1 MKWLELHL
9 DTQPAGIE
17 PATELLSEYGIDS
30 LMIDEEGDFKDFL
43 ENNHQYWDYVD
54 DELMEQMH
62 GKSRI
67 TFYLEDSAEGY
78 NTLAQFR
85 IGLSA
90 FKKQHPEYAPLI
102 LSMENVE
109 DADWENNWKQF
120 YKPMEIGERLLV
132 VPEWEQ
138 AQEDGRVKLVLNPG
152 LTFGTGS
159 HATTRLCLQALEQHI
174 HGGEK
179 VLDLGCGSGILSIA
193 ALLLGAMLT
202 DTVIMKS
209 PTTTDFDRDIIART
223 AAAVGVDPVEYG
235 MSIFKCRSNPAEL
248 PVDKLV
254 NADAKEFELSNG
266 NKVYIGQY
274 ETVDL
279 QAVLGR
285 EAEIREAIK
294 GLVADKGYQFV
305 LFFATDILAEGS
317 QFICEGDT
325 DFVNRAFDIDC
336 TGKSV
341 WMPGVLSR
349 KKQVAAPILAL

>member
-1 MKWLELHL
+1 
-9 DTQPAGIE
+9 
-17 PATELLSEYGIDS
+17 
-30 LMIDEEGDFKDFL
+30 
-43 ENNHQYWDYVD
+43 
-54 DELMEQMH
+54 
-62 GKSRI
+62 
-67 TFYLEDSAEGY
+67 
-78 NTLAQFR
+78 
-85 IGLSA
+85 
-90 FKKQHPEYAPLI
+90 
-102 LSMENVE
+102 
-109 DADWENNWKQF
+109 
-120 YKPMEIGERLLV
+120 
-132 VPEWEQ
+132 
-138 AQEDGRVKLVLNPG
+138 
-152 LTFGTGS
+152 
-159 HATTRLCLQALEQHI
+159 
-174 HGGEK
+174 
-179 VLDLGCGSGILSIA
+179 
-193 ALLLGAMLT
+193 MLT

-349 KKQVAAPILAL
+349 KKQVAAPIMAAC

>member
-1 MKWLELHL
+1 MAAPILVFGHKNPDNDAISAAVGYAYLKNELAKRAGSDAVYEACRL
-9 DTQPAGIE
+9 GGLPPETEWILGENGIE
-17 PATELLSEYGIDS
+17 APRLIESLSEGQQVILVDHNETLQS
-30 LMIDEEGDFKDFL
+30 ADGLDAAEIVEIVDHHRLGGLVTAQPLRFNAKPVGSTAAIVAREFEIEG
-43 ENNHQYWDYVD
+43 V
-54 DELMEQMH
+54 ELPR
-62 GKSRI
+62 G
-67 TFYLEDSAEGY
+67 
-78 NTLAQFR
+78 
-85 IGLSA
+85 
-90 FKKQHPEYAPLI
+90 
-102 LSMENVE
+102 
-109 DADWENNWKQF
+109 
-120 YKPMEIGERLLV
+120 
-132 VPEWEQ
+132 
-138 AQEDGRVKLVLNPG
+138 
-152 LTFGTGS
+152 
-159 HATTRLCLQALEQHI
+159 
-174 HGGEK
+174 
-179 VLDLGCGSGILSIA
+179 IA

-274 ETVDL
+274 ETVDR
-279 QAVLGR
+279 QAVL
-285 EAEIREAIK
+285 REAIQ

>member
-1 MKWLELHL
+1 MAAPILVFGHKNPDNDAISAAVGYAYLKNELAKRAGSDAVYEACRL
-9 DTQPAGIE
+9 GGLPPETEWILGENGIE
-17 PATELLSEYGIDS
+17 APRLIESLSEGQQVILVDHNEALQS
-30 LMIDEEGDFKDFL
+30 ADGLDAAEIVEIVDHHRLGGLVTAQPLRFNAKPVGSTAAIVAREFEIEG
-43 ENNHQYWDYVD
+43 V
-54 DELMEQMH
+54 ELPR
-62 GKSRI
+62 G
-67 TFYLEDSAEGY
+67 
-78 NTLAQFR
+78 
-85 IGLSA
+85 
-90 FKKQHPEYAPLI
+90 
-102 LSMENVE
+102 
-109 DADWENNWKQF
+109 
-120 YKPMEIGERLLV
+120 
-132 VPEWEQ
+132 
-138 AQEDGRVKLVLNPG
+138 
-152 LTFGTGS
+152 
-159 HATTRLCLQALEQHI
+159 
-174 HGGEK
+174 
-179 VLDLGCGSGILSIA
+179 IA

-254 NADAKEFELSNG
+254 NADAKEFELSN
-266 NKVYIGQY
+266 QY

-285 EAEIREAIK
+285 EVEIREAIK